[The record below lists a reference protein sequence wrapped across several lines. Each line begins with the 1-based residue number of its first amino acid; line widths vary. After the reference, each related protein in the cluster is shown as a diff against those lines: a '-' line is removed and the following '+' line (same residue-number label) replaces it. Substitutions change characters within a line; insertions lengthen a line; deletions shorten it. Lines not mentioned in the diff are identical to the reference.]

1 MSTALGEKCKRIG
14 VVSVGPTPKLLKHEI
29 QTMEFRVN
37 DFANHNQVRG
47 RPVETPSIR
56 AYGHDWILRVF
67 PRGSPSSRED
77 IEYVSCFLLY
87 VGDDNDVDD
96 DEPST
101 MLSFRCKDT
110 KRATDQLHVFC
121 KNCNNG
127 DKRLWGYQNFLKR
140 TDVLEKYLDKDGT
153 LVIEVDI
160 QIAEERKNVWYPDPL
175 QEEPSLVK
183 LYRTHESTSDITF
196 DIDGK
201 EFHAHRSIL
210 SVRAE
215 TLFEL
220 TNDDDNGRIRENK
233 EGYDDGKIVL
243 SKIVEGDI
251 FEQILE
257 FVYTVRTPEIKN
269 EGIAIKLLLAADRF
283 GCTDLKLYIESA
295 IVDKFLNATNAAK
308 WLLLSDSHSCA
319 LLKEASMR
327 LHESDTNTVME
338 SKDDWSMVVE
348 SNRLLEELFKFITL
362 KSYAELPSSSNS
374 SNAVVDGDN
383 LDVTTLREKLAYANL
398 EIDGSRNILIERLK
412 KYQQE
417 KYVRQESSNS
427 LGSTA
432 CTLVL

>member
-1 MSTALGEKCKRIG
+1 MSSNLSEKCKRIG

-29 QTMEFRVN
+29 QTMEFRIN

-47 RPVETPSIR
+47 KPIKTPSIR

-77 IEYVSCFLLY
+77 FEYVSCFLLY
-87 VGDDNDVDD
+87 VGDNNVD

-110 KRATDQLHVFC
+110 KRATDELHVFC
-121 KNCNNG
+121 KDCNNG

-140 TDVLEKYLDKDGT
+140 TDVLENYLDEDGT

-160 QIAEERKNVWYPDPL
+160 QIAEERKNIWYPDPL

-183 LYRTHESTSDITF
+183 LYHTHESTSDITF
-196 DIDGK
+196 DVDGK
-201 EFHAHRSIL
+201 KFHAHTSIL

-220 TNDDDNGRIRENK
+220 TNDDDNGRIR
-233 EGYDDGKIVL
+233 DGKIVTIF
-243 SKIVEGDI
+243 STEADI

-257 FVYTVRTPEIKN
+257 YVYTVKTPEIKN
-269 EGIAIKLLLAADRF
+269 EGIAIKLLVAADRF
-283 GCTDLKLYIESA
+283 GCTDLKLYIEST

-327 LHESDTNTVME
+327 LHVSDANTVME

-348 SNRLLEELFKFITL
+348 SNRLLEELFK
-362 KSYAELPSSSNS
+362 SNSSSSSS
-374 SNAVVDGDN
+374 SNAVVDVEN
-383 LDVTTLREKLAYANL
+383 LDVTTLREKLVYANL
-398 EIDGSRNILIERLK
+398 EIDGCRNILIERLK
-412 KYQQE
+412 RYQLE
-417 KYVRQESSNS
+417 NNVLQESSSS
-427 LGSTA
+427 LGSSKT
-432 CTLVL
+432 V

>member
-1 MSTALGEKCKRIG
+1 MSSNLSEKCNRIG

-29 QTMEFRVN
+29 QTMEFRIN

-47 RPVETPSIR
+47 KPIKTPSIR

-77 IEYVSCFLLY
+77 FEYVSCFLLY
-87 VGDDNDVDD
+87 VGDNDVD

-110 KRATDQLHVFC
+110 KRATDELHVFC
-121 KNCNNG
+121 KDCNNG

-140 TDVLEKYLDKDGT
+140 TDVLENYLDKDGT

-160 QIAEERKNVWYPDPL
+160 QIAEERKNIWYPDPL

-183 LYRTHESTSDITF
+183 LYHTHESTSDITF
-196 DIDGK
+196 DVDGK
-201 EFHAHRSIL
+201 EFHAHKSIL

-220 TNDDDNGRIRENK
+220 TNDDDNGRSR
-233 EGYDDGKIVL
+233 DGKIVTII
-243 SKIVEGDI
+243 STEADI

-257 FVYTVRTPEIKN
+257 YVYTVKTPEIKN
-269 EGIAIKLLLAADRF
+269 EGIAIELLVAADRF
-283 GCTDLKLYIESA
+283 GCTDLKLYIEST

-308 WLLLSDSHSCA
+308 WLLLSDSYSCA

-327 LHESDTNTVME
+327 LHVSDANTVME

-348 SNRLLEELFKFITL
+348 SNRLLEELFK
-362 KSYAELPSSSNS
+362 SNSSNSSSNS
-374 SNAVVDGDN
+374 SSSSSNSNAVVDIEN
-383 LDVTTLREKLAYANL
+383 LDVTTLRETLVYANL
-398 EIDGSRNILIERLK
+398 EIDGCRNILIERLK
-412 KYQQE
+412 RYQLE
-417 KYVRQESSNS
+417 NDVLQESSSS
-427 LGSTA
+427 LGSK
-432 CTLVL
+432 

>member
-1 MSTALGEKCKRIG
+1 MSTTLSEKCKRIG

-29 QTMEFRVN
+29 QTMEFRIN
-37 DFANHNQVRG
+37 DFANRNQVRG
-47 RPVETPSIR
+47 KPIKTPSIR

-77 IEYVSCFLLY
+77 FEYVSCFLLY
-87 VGDDNDVDD
+87 VGDNDVD

-110 KRATDQLHVFC
+110 KRATDELHVFC
-121 KNCNNG
+121 KDCNNG

-140 TDVLEKYLDKDGT
+140 TDVLENYLDKDGA

-160 QIAEERKNVWYPDPL
+160 QIAEERKNIWYPDPL

-183 LYRTHESTSDITF
+183 LYHTHESTSDITF
-196 DIDGK
+196 DVDGK
-201 EFHAHRSIL
+201 EFHAHKSIL

-220 TNDDDNGRIRENK
+220 TNDDDNGRIR
-233 EGYDDGKIVL
+233 DGKIVTIF
-243 SKIVEGDI
+243 STEADI

-257 FVYTVRTPEIKN
+257 YVYTVKTPEIKN
-269 EGIAIKLLLAADRF
+269 EGIAIKLLVAADRF
-283 GCTDLKLYIESA
+283 GCTDLKLYIEST

-327 LHESDTNTVME
+327 LHVSDANTVME

-348 SNRLLEELFKFITL
+348 SNRLLEELFK
-362 KSYAELPSSSNS
+362 SNSSSSSNS
-374 SNAVVDGDN
+374 AVVDVEN
-383 LDVTTLREKLAYANL
+383 LDVTTLREKLVYANL
-398 EIDGSRNILIERLK
+398 EIDGCRNILIERLTR
-412 KYQQE
+412 YQLE
-417 KYVRQESSNS
+417 NN
-427 LGSTA
+427 
-432 CTLVL
+432 VLQ

>member
-1 MSTALGEKCKRIG
+1 MSSNLSEKCKRIG

-29 QTMEFRVN
+29 QTMEFRIN

-47 RPVETPSIR
+47 KPIKTPSIR

-77 IEYVSCFLLY
+77 FEYVSCFLLY
-87 VGDDNDVDD
+87 VGDNDVD

-110 KRATDQLHVFC
+110 KRATDELHVFC
-121 KNCNNG
+121 KDCNNG

-140 TDVLEKYLDKDGT
+140 TDVLENYLDKDGA

-160 QIAEERKNVWYPDPL
+160 QIAEERKNIWYPDPL

-183 LYRTHESTSDITF
+183 LYHTHESTSDIIF
-196 DIDGK
+196 DVDGK
-201 EFHAHRSIL
+201 EFHAHKSIL

-220 TNDDDNGRIRENK
+220 TNDDDNGRIR
-233 EGYDDGKIVL
+233 DGNIVTIF
-243 SKIVEGDI
+243 STEADI

-257 FVYTVRTPEIKN
+257 YVYTVKTPEIKN
-269 EGIAIKLLLAADRF
+269 EGIAIKLLVAADRF
-283 GCTDLKLYIESA
+283 GCTDLKLYIEST

-327 LHESDTNTVME
+327 LHVSDANTVME

-348 SNRLLEELFKFITL
+348 SNRLLEELFKSNSSI
-362 KSYAELPSSSNS
+362 SSSSSS
-374 SNAVVDGDN
+374 SNAVVDVEN
-383 LDVTTLREKLAYANL
+383 LDVTTLREKLVYANL
-398 EIDGSRNILIERLK
+398 EIDGCRNILIERLK
-412 KYQQE
+412 RYQLE
-417 KYVRQESSNS
+417 NNVLQESSSS
-427 LGSTA
+427 LGSSTA
-432 CTLVL
+432 CALVL

>member
-1 MSTALGEKCKRIG
+1 MSTTLSEKCKRIG

-29 QTMEFRVN
+29 QTMEFRIN

-47 RPVETPSIR
+47 KPIKTPSIR

-77 IEYVSCFLLY
+77 FEYVSCFLLY
-87 VGDDNDVDD
+87 VGDNDVD

-110 KRATDQLHVFC
+110 KRATDELHVFC
-121 KNCNNG
+121 KDCNNG

-140 TDVLEKYLDKDGT
+140 TDVLENYLDKDGT

-160 QIAEERKNVWYPDPL
+160 QIAEERKNIWYPDPL

-183 LYRTHESTSDITF
+183 LYHTHESTSDITF
-196 DIDGK
+196 DVDGK
-201 EFHAHRSIL
+201 EFHAHKSIL

-220 TNDDDNGRIRENK
+220 TNDDDNGRIR
-233 EGYDDGKIVL
+233 DGKIVTIF
-243 SKIVEGDI
+243 STEADI

-257 FVYTVRTPEIKN
+257 YVYTVKTPEIKN
-269 EGIAIKLLLAADRF
+269 EGIAIKLLVAADRF
-283 GCTDLKLYIESA
+283 GCTDLKLYIEST

-327 LHESDTNTVME
+327 LHVSDANTVME

-348 SNRLLEELFKFITL
+348 SNRLLEELFK
-362 KSYAELPSSSNS
+362 SNSSSSSS
-374 SNAVVDGDN
+374 SNAVVDVEN
-383 LDVTTLREKLAYANL
+383 LDVTTLREKLVYANL
-398 EIDGSRNILIERLK
+398 EIDGCRNILIERLK
-412 KYQQE
+412 RYQLE
-417 KYVRQESSNS
+417 NNVLQESSSS
-427 LGSTA
+427 LGSSTA
-432 CTLVL
+432 CALVL

>member
-1 MSTALGEKCKRIG
+1 MSSNLSEKCKRIG

-29 QTMEFRVN
+29 QTMEFRIN

-47 RPVETPSIR
+47 KPIKTPSIR

-77 IEYVSCFLLY
+77 FEYVSCFLLY
-87 VGDDNDVDD
+87 VGDNDVD

-110 KRATDQLHVFC
+110 KRATDELHVFC
-121 KNCNNG
+121 KDCNNG

-140 TDVLEKYLDKDGT
+140 TDVLENYLDKDGT

-160 QIAEERKNVWYPDPL
+160 QIAEERKNIWYPDPL

-183 LYRTHESTSDITF
+183 LYHTHESTSDIIF
-196 DIDGK
+196 DVDGK
-201 EFHAHRSIL
+201 EFHAHKSIL

-220 TNDDDNGRIRENK
+220 TNDDDNGRIR
-233 EGYDDGKIVL
+233 DGKIVTIL
-243 SKIVEGDI
+243 STEADI

-257 FVYTVRTPEIKN
+257 YVYTVKTPEIKN
-269 EGIAIKLLLAADRF
+269 EGIAIKLLVAADRF
-283 GCTDLKLYIESA
+283 GCTDLKLYIEST

-327 LHESDTNTVME
+327 LHVSDANTVME

-348 SNRLLEELFKFITL
+348 SNRLLEELFK
-362 KSYAELPSSSNS
+362 SNSSNSSSSSSSSNS
-374 SNAVVDGDN
+374 SNAVDVEN
-383 LDVTTLREKLAYANL
+383 LDVTTLREKLVYANL
-398 EIDGSRNILIERLK
+398 EIDGCRNILIERLK
-412 KYQQE
+412 RYQLE
-417 KYVRQESSNS
+417 NNVLQESSSS
-427 LGSTA
+427 LGSRTA
-432 CTLVL
+432 CALVL

>member
-1 MSTALGEKCKRIG
+1 MSTALGEKCKRVG
-14 VVSVGPTPKLLKHEI
+14 VVSVGPTPKLLRHEI

-47 RPVETPSIR
+47 KPVETPSIR

-87 VGDDNDVDD
+87 DVGDNDV

-110 KRATDQLHVFC
+110 KRATDELHVFC

-183 LYRTHESTSDITF
+183 LYRTQELTSDITF

-201 EFHAHRSIL
+201 EFHAHKSIL

-220 TNDDDNGRIRENK
+220 TNDDDNGRIRENQ
-233 EGYDDGKIVL
+233 EGYDDWKIVT
-243 SKIVEGDI
+243 IPAVEGDI

-257 FVYTVRTPEIKN
+257 YIYTVKTPEIKN
-269 EGIAIKLLLAADRF
+269 EGIAIKLLVAADRF
-283 GCTDLKLYIESA
+283 GCTDLKLYTEST

-308 WLLLSDSHSCA
+308 WLLLCDSHSCA

-327 LHESDTNTVME
+327 LHESDAQTVME

-348 SNRLLEELFKFITL
+348 SNQLLEELFKFVTFNP
-362 KSYAELPSSSNS
+362 YTELSSSS
-374 SNAVVDGDN
+374 AVFDGEN
-383 LDVTTLREKLAYANL
+383 LDVTTLREKLVHANL

-417 KYVRQESSNS
+417 KYVIQY
-427 LGSTA
+427 ST
-432 CTLVL
+432 VV

>member
-1 MSTALGEKCKRIG
+1 MSSNLSEKCKRIG

-29 QTMEFRVN
+29 QTMEFRIN

-47 RPVETPSIR
+47 KPIKTPSIR

-77 IEYVSCFLLY
+77 FEYVSCFLLY
-87 VGDDNDVDD
+87 VGDNDVD

-110 KRATDQLHVFC
+110 KRATDELHVFC
-121 KNCNNG
+121 KDCNNG

-140 TDVLEKYLDKDGT
+140 TDVLENYLDKDGT

-160 QIAEERKNVWYPDPL
+160 QIAEERKNIWYPDPL

-183 LYRTHESTSDITF
+183 LYHTHESTSDIIF
-196 DIDGK
+196 DVDGK
-201 EFHAHRSIL
+201 EFHAHKSIL

-220 TNDDDNGRIRENK
+220 TNDDDNGRIR
-233 EGYDDGKIVL
+233 DGKIVTIF
-243 SKIVEGDI
+243 STEADI

-257 FVYTVRTPEIKN
+257 YVYTVKTPEIKN
-269 EGIAIKLLLAADRF
+269 EGIAIKLLVAADRF
-283 GCTDLKLYIESA
+283 GCTDLKLYIEST

-327 LHESDTNTVME
+327 LHVSDANTVME

-348 SNRLLEELFKFITL
+348 SNRLLEELFK
-362 KSYAELPSSSNS
+362 SNSSSSSS
-374 SNAVVDGDN
+374 SNAVVDVEN
-383 LDVTTLREKLAYANL
+383 LDVTTLREKLVYANL
-398 EIDGSRNILIERLK
+398 EIDGCRNILIERLK
-412 KYQQE
+412 RYQLE
-417 KYVRQESSNS
+417 NNVLQESSSS
-427 LGSTA
+427 LGSSTA
-432 CTLVL
+432 CALVL

>member
-1 MSTALGEKCKRIG
+1 MSSNLSEKCKRIG

-29 QTMEFRVN
+29 QTMEFRIN

-47 RPVETPSIR
+47 KPIKTPSIR

-77 IEYVSCFLLY
+77 FEYVSCFLLY
-87 VGDDNDVDD
+87 VGDNDVD

-110 KRATDQLHVFC
+110 KRATDELHVFC
-121 KNCNNG
+121 KDCNNG

-140 TDVLEKYLDKDGT
+140 TDVLENYLDEDGT

-160 QIAEERKNVWYPDPL
+160 QIAEERKNIWYPDPL

-183 LYRTHESTSDITF
+183 LYHTHESTSDITF
-196 DIDGK
+196 DVDGK
-201 EFHAHRSIL
+201 EFHAHKSIL

-220 TNDDDNGRIRENK
+220 TNDDDNGRIR
-233 EGYDDGKIVL
+233 DGKIVTIF
-243 SKIVEGDI
+243 STEADI

-257 FVYTVRTPEIKN
+257 YVYTVKTPEIKN
-269 EGIAIKLLLAADRF
+269 EGIAIKLLVAADRF
-283 GCTDLKLYIESA
+283 GCTDLKLYIEST

-327 LHESDTNTVME
+327 LHVSDANTVME

-348 SNRLLEELFKFITL
+348 SNRLLEELFKSNSNSI
-362 KSYAELPSSSNS
+362 SSS
-374 SNAVVDGDN
+374 SNAVVDIEN
-383 LDVTTLREKLAYANL
+383 LDVTTLREKLVYANL
-398 EIDGSRNILIERLK
+398 EIDGCRNILIERLK
-412 KYQQE
+412 RYQLE
-417 KYVRQESSNS
+417 NNVLQESSSS
-427 LGSTA
+427 LGSSTA
-432 CTLVL
+432 CALVL

>member
-1 MSTALGEKCKRIG
+1 MSTTLSEKCKRIG

-29 QTMEFRVN
+29 QTMEFRIN

-47 RPVETPSIR
+47 KPIKTPSIR

-77 IEYVSCFLLY
+77 FEYVSCFLLY
-87 VGDDNDVDD
+87 VGDIDVD

-110 KRATDQLHVFC
+110 KRATDELHVFC
-121 KNCNNG
+121 KDCNNG

-140 TDVLEKYLDKDGT
+140 TDVLENYLDKDGA

-160 QIAEERKNVWYPDPL
+160 QIAEERKNIWYPDPL

-183 LYRTHESTSDITF
+183 LYHTHESTSDITF
-196 DIDGK
+196 DVDGK
-201 EFHAHRSIL
+201 EFHAHKSIL

-220 TNDDDNGRIRENK
+220 TNDDDNGRIR
-233 EGYDDGKIVL
+233 DGKIVTIF
-243 SKIVEGDI
+243 STEADI

-257 FVYTVRTPEIKN
+257 YVYTVKTPEIKN
-269 EGIAIKLLLAADRF
+269 EGIAIKLLVAADRF
-283 GCTDLKLYIESA
+283 GCTDLKLYIEST

-327 LHESDTNTVME
+327 LHVSDANTVME

-348 SNRLLEELFKFITL
+348 SNRLLEELFKSNSSI
-362 KSYAELPSSSNS
+362 SSSSSS
-374 SNAVVDGDN
+374 SNAVVDVEN
-383 LDVTTLREKLAYANL
+383 LDVTTLREKLVYANL
-398 EIDGSRNILIERLK
+398 EIDGCRNILIERLK
-412 KYQQE
+412 RYQLE
-417 KYVRQESSNS
+417 NNVLQESSSS
-427 LGSTA
+427 LGSSTA

>member
-1 MSTALGEKCKRIG
+1 MSSTLSEKCKRIG
-14 VVSVGPTPKLLKHEI
+14 VVSVGPTQKLLKHEI
-29 QTMEFRVN
+29 QTMEFRIN

-47 RPVETPSIR
+47 KPIKTPSIR

-77 IEYVSCFLLY
+77 FEYVSCFLLY
-87 VGDDNDVDD
+87 VGDNDVD

-110 KRATDQLHVFC
+110 KRATDELHVFC
-121 KNCNNG
+121 KDCNNG

-140 TDVLEKYLDKDGT
+140 TDVLENYLDKDGT

-160 QIAEERKNVWYPDPL
+160 QIAEERKNIWYPDPL

-183 LYRTHESTSDITF
+183 LYHTHESTSDITF
-196 DIDGK
+196 DVDGK
-201 EFHAHRSIL
+201 EFHAHKSIL

-220 TNDDDNGRIRENK
+220 ANDDDNGRIR
-233 EGYDDGKIVL
+233 DGKIVTIF
-243 SKIVEGDI
+243 STEADI

-257 FVYTVRTPEIKN
+257 YVYTVKTPEIKN
-269 EGIAIKLLLAADRF
+269 EGIAIKLLVAADRF
-283 GCTDLKLYIESA
+283 GCTDLKLYIEST

-327 LHESDTNTVME
+327 LHVSDANTVME

-348 SNRLLEELFKFITL
+348 SNRLLEELFK
-362 KSYAELPSSSNS
+362 SNSSSSS
-374 SNAVVDGDN
+374 SNAVVDVEN
-383 LDVTTLREKLAYANL
+383 LDVTTLREKLVYANL
-398 EIDGSRNILIERLK
+398 EIDGCRNILIERLK
-412 KYQQE
+412 RYQLE
-417 KYVRQESSNS
+417 NNVLQESSSS
-427 LGSTA
+427 LGSSTA
-432 CTLVL
+432 CALVL

>member
-1 MSTALGEKCKRIG
+1 MSSNLSEKCKRIG

-29 QTMEFRVN
+29 QTMEFRIN

-47 RPVETPSIR
+47 KPIKTPSIR

-77 IEYVSCFLLY
+77 FEYVSCFLLY
-87 VGDDNDVDD
+87 VGDNDVD

-110 KRATDQLHVFC
+110 KRATDELHVFC
-121 KNCNNG
+121 KDCNNG

-140 TDVLEKYLDKDGT
+140 TDVLENYLDKDGT

-160 QIAEERKNVWYPDPL
+160 QIAEERKNIWYPDPL

-183 LYRTHESTSDITF
+183 LYHTHESTSDIIF
-196 DIDGK
+196 DVDGK
-201 EFHAHRSIL
+201 EFHAHKSIL

-215 TLFEL
+215 TLVEL
-220 TNDDDNGRIRENK
+220 TNDDDDNGRIR
-233 EGYDDGKIVL
+233 DGNIVTIL
-243 SKIVEGDI
+243 STEADI

-257 FVYTVRTPEIKN
+257 YVYTVKTPEIKN
-269 EGIAIKLLLAADRF
+269 EGIAIKLLVAADRF
-283 GCTDLKLYIESA
+283 GCTDLKLYIEST

-308 WLLLSDSHSCA
+308 LLLLSDSHSCA

-327 LHESDTNTVME
+327 LHVSDANTVME

-348 SNRLLEELFKFITL
+348 SNRLLEELFK
-362 KSYAELPSSSNS
+362 SNSSSSSSSS
-374 SNAVVDGDN
+374 SNAVVDVEN
-383 LDVTTLREKLAYANL
+383 LDVTTLREKLVYANL
-398 EIDGSRNILIERLK
+398 EIDGCRNILIERLK
-412 KYQQE
+412 RYQLE
-417 KYVRQESSNS
+417 NNVLQESSSS
-427 LGSTA
+427 LGSSTA
-432 CTLVL
+432 CALVL

>member
-1 MSTALGEKCKRIG
+1 MSSNLSEKCKRIG

-29 QTMEFRVN
+29 QTMEFRIN

-47 RPVETPSIR
+47 KPIKTPSIR

-77 IEYVSCFLLY
+77 FEYVSCFLLY
-87 VGDDNDVDD
+87 VGDNDVD

-110 KRATDQLHVFC
+110 KRATDELHVFC
-121 KNCNNG
+121 KDCNNG

-140 TDVLEKYLDKDGT
+140 TDVLENYLDKDGT

-160 QIAEERKNVWYPDPL
+160 QIAEERKNIWYPDPL

-183 LYRTHESTSDITF
+183 LYHTHESTSDITF
-196 DIDGK
+196 DVDGK
-201 EFHAHRSIL
+201 EFHAHKSIL

-220 TNDDDNGRIRENK
+220 TNDDDNGRNR
-233 EGYDDGKIVL
+233 DGKIL
-243 SKIVEGDI
+243 TIFSTEADI

-257 FVYTVRTPEIKN
+257 YVYTVKTPEIKN
-269 EGIAIKLLLAADRF
+269 EGIAIKLLVAADRF
-283 GCTDLKLYIESA
+283 GCTDLKLYIEST

-327 LHESDTNTVME
+327 LHVSDANTVME

-348 SNRLLEELFKFITL
+348 SNRLLEELFKSNSNI
-362 KSYAELPSSSNS
+362 SSSSSSS
-374 SNAVVDGDN
+374 SNAVVDVEN
-383 LDVTTLREKLAYANL
+383 LDVTTLREKLVYANL
-398 EIDGSRNILIERLK
+398 EIDGCRNILIERLK
-412 KYQQE
+412 RYQLE
-417 KYVRQESSNS
+417 NNVLQESSTS
-427 LGSTA
+427 LSSSTA
-432 CTLVL
+432 CALVL

>member
-1 MSTALGEKCKRIG
+1 MSSNLSEKCKRIG

-29 QTMEFRVN
+29 QTMEFRIN

-47 RPVETPSIR
+47 KPIKTPSIR

-77 IEYVSCFLLY
+77 FEYVSCFLLY
-87 VGDDNDVDD
+87 VGDNDVD

-110 KRATDQLHVFC
+110 KRATDELHVFC
-121 KNCNNG
+121 KDCNNG

-140 TDVLEKYLDKDGT
+140 TDVLENYLDKDGA

-160 QIAEERKNVWYPDPL
+160 QIAEERKNIWYPDPL

-183 LYRTHESTSDITF
+183 LYHTHELTSDITF
-196 DIDGK
+196 DVDGK
-201 EFHAHRSIL
+201 EFHAHKSIL

-220 TNDDDNGRIRENK
+220 TNDDDNGRIR
-233 EGYDDGKIVL
+233 DGNIVTIF
-243 SKIVEGDI
+243 STEADI

-257 FVYTVRTPEIKN
+257 YVYTVKTPEIKN
-269 EGIAIKLLLAADRF
+269 EGIAIKLLVAADRF
-283 GCTDLKLYIESA
+283 GCTDLKLYIEST

-327 LHESDTNTVME
+327 LHVSDANTVME

-348 SNRLLEELFKFITL
+348 SNRLLEELFKSNSSI
-362 KSYAELPSSSNS
+362 SSSSSS
-374 SNAVVDGDN
+374 SNAVVDVEN
-383 LDVTTLREKLAYANL
+383 LDVTTLREKLVYANL
-398 EIDGSRNILIERLK
+398 EIDGCRNILIERLK
-412 KYQQE
+412 RYQLE
-417 KYVRQESSNS
+417 NNVLQESSSS
-427 LGSTA
+427 LGSSTA
-432 CTLVL
+432 CALVL

>member
-1 MSTALGEKCKRIG
+1 MSSNLSEKCKRIG

-29 QTMEFRVN
+29 QTMEFRIN

-47 RPVETPSIR
+47 KPIKTPSIR

-77 IEYVSCFLLY
+77 FEYVSCFLLY
-87 VGDDNDVDD
+87 VGDNDVD

-110 KRATDQLHVFC
+110 KRATDELHVFC
-121 KNCNNG
+121 KDCNNG

-140 TDVLEKYLDKDGT
+140 TDVLENYLDEDGT

-160 QIAEERKNVWYPDPL
+160 QIAEERKNIWYPDPL

-183 LYRTHESTSDITF
+183 LYHTHESTSDITF
-196 DIDGK
+196 DVDGK
-201 EFHAHRSIL
+201 EFHAHKSIL

-220 TNDDDNGRIRENK
+220 TNDDDNGRIR
-233 EGYDDGKIVL
+233 DGKIVTIF
-243 SKIVEGDI
+243 STEADI

-257 FVYTVRTPEIKN
+257 YVYTVKTPEIKN
-269 EGIAIKLLLAADRF
+269 EGIAIKLLVAADRF
-283 GCTDLKLYIESA
+283 GCTDLKLYIEST

-327 LHESDTNTVME
+327 LHVSDANTVME
-338 SKDDWSMVVE
+338 SKDDWSMVVQ
-348 SNRLLEELFKFITL
+348 SNRLLEELFK
-362 KSYAELPSSSNS
+362 SNSSSSS
-374 SNAVVDGDN
+374 SNAVVDVEN
-383 LDVTTLREKLAYANL
+383 LDVTTLREKLVYANL
-398 EIDGSRNILIERLK
+398 EIDGCRNILIERLK
-412 KYQQE
+412 RYQLE
-417 KYVRQESSNS
+417 NNVLQESSSS
-427 LGSTA
+427 LGSSTA
-432 CTLVL
+432 CALVL

>member
-1 MSTALGEKCKRIG
+1 MSSNLSEKCKRIG
-14 VVSVGPTPKLLKHEI
+14 VVSVGSTPKLLKHEI
-29 QTMEFRVN
+29 QTMEFRIN

-47 RPVETPSIR
+47 KPIKTPSIR

-77 IEYVSCFLLY
+77 FEYVSCFLLY
-87 VGDDNDVDD
+87 VGDNDVD

-110 KRATDQLHVFC
+110 KRATDELHVFC
-121 KNCNNG
+121 KDCNNG

-140 TDVLEKYLDKDGT
+140 TDVLENYLDKDGT
-153 LVIEVDI
+153 LVIKVDI
-160 QIAEERKNVWYPDPL
+160 QIAEERKNIWYPDPL

-183 LYRTHESTSDITF
+183 LFHTHESTSDITF
-196 DIDGK
+196 DVDGK
-201 EFHAHRSIL
+201 EFHAHKSIL

-220 TNDDDNGRIRENK
+220 TNDDDNGRIR
-233 EGYDDGKIVL
+233 DGNIVTIF
-243 SKIVEGDI
+243 STEADI

-257 FVYTVRTPEIKN
+257 YVYTVKTPEIKN
-269 EGIAIKLLLAADRF
+269 EGIAIKLLVAADRF
-283 GCTDLKLYIESA
+283 GCTDLKLYIEST

-327 LHESDTNTVME
+327 LHVSDANTVME

-348 SNRLLEELFKFITL
+348 SNRLLEELFK
-362 KSYAELPSSSNS
+362 SNS
-374 SNAVVDGDN
+374 SSSSSSINAVVDVEN
-383 LDVTTLREKLAYANL
+383 LDVTTLREKLVYANL
-398 EIDGSRNILIERLK
+398 EIDGCRNILIERLK
-412 KYQQE
+412 RYQLE
-417 KYVRQESSNS
+417 KNVLQESSSS
-427 LGSTA
+427 LGSSTA
-432 CTLVL
+432 CALVL

>member
-1 MSTALGEKCKRIG
+1 MSSNLSEKCKRIG

-47 RPVETPSIR
+47 KPIKTPSIR

-77 IEYVSCFLLY
+77 FEYVSCFLLY
-87 VGDDNDVDD
+87 VGDNDVD

-110 KRATDQLHVFC
+110 KRATDELHVFC
-121 KNCNNG
+121 KDCNNG

-140 TDVLEKYLDKDGT
+140 TDVLENYLDKDGT

-160 QIAEERKNVWYPDPL
+160 QIAEERKNIWYPDPL

-183 LYRTHESTSDITF
+183 LYHTHESTSDITF
-196 DIDGK
+196 DVDGK
-201 EFHAHRSIL
+201 EFHAHKSIL

-220 TNDDDNGRIRENK
+220 TNDDDNGRIR
-233 EGYDDGKIVL
+233 DGKIVTIF
-243 SKIVEGDI
+243 STEADI

-257 FVYTVRTPEIKN
+257 YVYTVKTPEIKN
-269 EGIAIKLLLAADRF
+269 EGIAIKLLVAADRF
-283 GCTDLKLYIESA
+283 GCTDLKLYIEST

-327 LHESDTNTVME
+327 LHVSDANTVME
-338 SKDDWSMVVE
+338 SKDDWSMVVQ
-348 SNRLLEELFKFITL
+348 SNRLLEELFK
-362 KSYAELPSSSNS
+362 SNSSSSSN
-374 SNAVVDGDN
+374 NGVVDVEN
-383 LDVTTLREKLAYANL
+383 LDVTTLREKLVYANL
-398 EIDGSRNILIERLK
+398 EIDGCRNILIERLK
-412 KYQQE
+412 RYQLE
-417 KYVRQESSNS
+417 NNVLQESSSS
-427 LGSTA
+427 LGSSTA
-432 CTLVL
+432 SALVR